1 MKLLGLIPARGG
13 SKGVPGKN
21 LRPLAG
27 KSLVQR
33 AYECALASG
42 VVDRVVLSTDD
53 PAIGAAAREYGLE
66 VPFTRPAEF
75 ARDESPMMDV
85 ILHALGA
92 LRETGYV
99 PDALLLL
106 QPTAPLRRPSH
117 LQEAVRLLGDNDSVC
132 SVVPLPKDQCP
143 HYLMKIREDGFL
155 EYFMPDGP
163 RYTRR
168 QDLPQAYK
176 REGIVYLSRTRLI
189 LEERTIYGRR
199 CVPMVIEREDAL
211 NIDDEADWVEAERRL
226 GAVRARG

>member
-33 AYECALASG
+33 AYECAVASG

-53 PAIGAAAREYGLE
+53 PRIAAAAREFGLE
-66 VPFTRPAEF
+66 APFIRPAEF

-92 LRETGYV
+92 LRETGYL

-106 QPTAPLRRPSH
+106 QPTAPLRRPAH
-117 LQEAVRLLGDNDSVC
+117 LQPG
-132 SVVPLPKDQCP
+132 
-143 HYLMKIREDGFL
+143 
-155 EYFMPDGP
+155 
-163 RYTRR
+163 
-168 QDLPQAYK
+168 
-176 REGIVYLSRTRLI
+176 
-189 LEERTIYGRR
+189 
-199 CVPMVIEREDAL
+199 
-211 NIDDEADWVEAERRL
+211 
-226 GAVRARG
+226 VRAPGANA